1 MLQGR
6 HGLQETGYG
15 AYKRVQTATSTPAG
29 LISLLYDGLQTQ
41 LRRAEAAIEARD
53 FEVAN
58 DQLNRAQAIV
68 LELIASL
75 DHSYGDIPRQL
86 SALYEYMYQRL
97 VQANMRKDAEPIR
110 EVAAHVAQIAEAWS
124 VAARQ
129 AEAES
134 RAPEAGRIINA

>member
-1 MLQGR
+1 M
-6 HGLQETGYG
+6 QETGYG

-29 LISLLYDGLQTQ
+29 LISLLYDGLLTQ
-41 LRRAEAAIEARD
+41 LRRAEAAIAVAD

-58 DQLNRAQAIV
+58 EQLNLAQAII

-97 VQANMRKDAEPIR
+97 VQANIHKDAEPIR
-110 EVAAHVAQIAEAWS
+110 EVEGHIMQIAEAWA

-134 RAPEAGRIINA
+134 RAAEAGRVINA

>member
-6 HGLQETGYG
+6 HDLQETGYG

-29 LISLLYDGLQTQ
+29 LISLLYDGLLTR
-41 LRRAEAAIEARD
+41 LRRAQTAI
-53 FEVAN
+53 VATDYEIAN
-58 DQLNRAQAIV
+58 EQLNVAQAIV

-97 VQANMRKDAEPIR
+97 VRANIDKDVEPIR
-110 EVAAHVAQIAEAWS
+110 EVEGHVMQIAEAWA

-134 RAPEAGRIINA
+134 RATEAGRVINA

>member
-1 MLQGR
+1 M
-6 HGLQETGYG
+6 QETGYG

-29 LISLLYDGLQTQ
+29 LISLLYDGLLTR
-41 LRRAEAAIEARD
+41 LRRAQTAIAAAD
-53 FEVAN
+53 YEVAN
-58 DQLNRAQAIV
+58 EQLNVAQAIV

-97 VQANMRKDAEPIR
+97 VRANIDKDVEPIR
-110 EVAAHVAQIAEAWS
+110 EVEGHVMQIAEAWA

-134 RAPEAGRIINA
+134 RATEMGRVINA

>member
-1 MLQGR
+1 M
-6 HGLQETGYG
+6 QETGYG

-29 LISLLYDGLQTQ
+29 LISLLYDGLLTR
-41 LRRAEAAIEARD
+41 LRRAQTAI
-53 FEVAN
+53 VATDYEIAN
-58 DQLNRAQAIV
+58 EQLNVAQAIV

-97 VQANMRKDAEPIR
+97 VRANIDKDVEPIR
-110 EVAAHVAQIAEAWS
+110 EVEGHVMQIAEAWA

-134 RAPEAGRIINA
+134 RATEAGRVINA

>member
-1 MLQGR
+1 M
-6 HGLQETGYG
+6 QETGYG
-15 AYKRVQTATSTPAG
+15 ACKRVQTATSTPAG
-29 LISLLYDGLQTQ
+29 LISLLYDGLLTR
-41 LRRAEAAIEARD
+41 LRRAQTAIVAAD
-53 FEVAN
+53 YEVAN
-58 DQLNRAQAIV
+58 EQLNVAQAIV

-97 VQANMRKDAEPIR
+97 VRANIDKDVEPIR
-110 EVAAHVAQIAEAWS
+110 EVEGHIMQIAEAWA

-134 RAPEAGRIINA
+134 RATEAGRVINA

>member
-1 MLQGR
+1 M
-6 HGLQETGYG
+6 QETGYG

-29 LISLLYDGLQTQ
+29 LISLLYDGLLTR
-41 LRRAEAAIEARD
+41 LRRAQTAI
-53 FEVAN
+53 VATDYEIAN
-58 DQLNRAQAIV
+58 EQLNVAQAIV

-97 VQANMRKDAEPIR
+97 VRANIDKDVEPIR
-110 EVAAHVAQIAEAWS
+110 EVEGHVMQIAEAWA

-134 RAPEAGRIINA
+134 RANEAGRVINA